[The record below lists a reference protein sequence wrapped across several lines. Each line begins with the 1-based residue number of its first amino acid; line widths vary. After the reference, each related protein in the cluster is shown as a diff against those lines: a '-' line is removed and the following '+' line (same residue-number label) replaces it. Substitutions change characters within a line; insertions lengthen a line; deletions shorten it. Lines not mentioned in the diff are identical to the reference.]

1 MTFLST
7 NSSREGLL
15 EDVTLNLN
23 LRCNFLRK
31 KSFDIWKKSKTK
43 KYVDFKVSGFQPRRY
58 LDLRTEVLN
67 LSLCLGLICN
77 NKESAGRNLDN
88 FFDAI
93 NLAITNQL
101 VIVFKYVMKASI
113 VTVCK
118 WVSRVRDPCFW
129 RRLQYSKSLLHVKW
143 KIPLNK
149 SKTSGPPIEFG
160 LKTTVWLSCYLR
172 KLHLMFLQQRKC
184 KKLKN
189 FWKICFFLGMRE
201 SFLANIV

>member
-23 LRCNFLRK
+23 LRCNFFAQKNLWLLEKIGNK
-31 KSFDIWKKSKTK
+31 KND
-43 KYVDFKVSGFQPRRY
+43 DFKDSGFQPRRTY

-77 NKESAGRNLDN
+77 NKESAGRNLEN

-93 NLAITNQL
+93 NLAITNHFLFLKNESFLQ
-101 VIVFKYVMKASI
+101 
-113 VTVCK
+113 
-118 WVSRVRDPCFW
+118 VSESCSRP
-129 RRLQYSKSLLHVKW
+129 LLLKTPNYSKSLLHVKW

-149 SKTSGPPIEFG
+149 INP
-160 LKTTVWLSCYLR
+160 VV
-172 KLHLMFLQQRKC
+172 HQ
-184 KKLKN
+184 
-189 FWKICFFLGMRE
+189 
-201 SFLANIV
+201 

>member
-118 WVSRVRDPCFW
+118 
-129 RRLQYSKSLLHVKW
+129 
-143 KIPLNK
+143 
-149 SKTSGPPIEFG
+149 
-160 LKTTVWLSCYLR
+160 
-172 KLHLMFLQQRKC
+172 
-184 KKLKN
+184 
-189 FWKICFFLGMRE
+189 
-201 SFLANIV
+201 